1 MVESVRVHAD
11 AAVTVSC
18 AFSGALGS
26 AAKIDLPFT
35 MDVSR
40 GDPGELRGLS
50 RECSRAFSVGG
61 EFHFEVVDRIPE
73 AQGLKSS
80 SALVLSAMIGV
91 SRLLGAELEGEELL
105 RLCAEA
111 SVRLGLSVTGAL
123 DDLSAIYYG
132 GVSVTDNASN
142 RIIFTDRMPDL
153 PVLVVESSDRRIS
166 YSARVDEYR
175 KMRRAWRAVE
185 NLLMRREFLEAMV
198 IDGYLCSLIEGS
210 DGDAIST
217 MLLNSATHACQS
229 GKGPAVVGVFRN
241 EGDMERCASIL
252 ESKGRRVKRSR
263 FKNSGIWVEHI

>member
-1 MVESVRVHAD
+1 M
-11 AAVTVSC
+11 
-18 AFSGALGS
+18 
-26 AAKIDLPFT
+26 
-35 MDVSR
+35 
-40 GDPGELRGLS
+40 
-50 RECSRAFSVGG
+50 GG

-80 SALVLSAMIGV
+80 SALVLSAMIGGV

-123 DDLSAIYYG
+123 DDLSAIYYGG

-210 DGDAIST
+210 DGGDAIST

-229 GKGPAVVGVFRN
+229 GKGGPAVS
-241 EGDMERCASIL
+241 AS
-252 ESKGRRVKRSR
+252 SGTKGHGEVCIHPRIQGPQGEAVKVQEQRHL
-263 FKNSGIWVEHI
+263 G